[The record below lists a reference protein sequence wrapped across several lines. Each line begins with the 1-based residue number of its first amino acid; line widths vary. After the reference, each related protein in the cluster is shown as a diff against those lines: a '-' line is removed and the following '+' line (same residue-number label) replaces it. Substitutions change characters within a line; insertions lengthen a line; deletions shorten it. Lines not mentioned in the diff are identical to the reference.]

1 VLDLQVIT
9 IEVAAAG
16 APGIIAAVTGLVAEA
31 ELSIRQIVSDDPE
44 FSDAPRLY
52 IITDAPVPGSLLRA
66 LVDLEFTRSVSVT

>member
-1 VLDLQVIT
+1 VIT

-16 APGIIAAVTGLVAEA
+16 APGIIAAVTALVAEA

-44 FSDAPRLY
+44 FSDDPRLY